1 MKDGES
7 GKGNVDRRHRETK
20 RKEQKKEGR
29 KQEKAK
35 LVRFH
40 LLE

>member
-1 MKDGES
+1 MERAGSETVER
-7 GKGNVDRRHRETK
+7 GHGETK
-20 RKEQKKEGR
+20 RKEQKKDGR

-40 LLE
+40 LRAP